1 MTAAANLPPPPWL
14 TGGGT
19 EADDHHMRVL
29 VVEDYAV
36 IRDGLVQALTREG
49 FAVDASGDGT
59 EGKWYAESNDYDLIV
74 LDIMLPGCDGLE
86 ILRHLRA
93 AGKDAP
99 VLLLTARDE
108 VDDRIR
114 GLDLGADDY
123 LAKPFAINELL
134 ARVRALTR
142 RRYGA
147 RNPLLQ
153 IEDLEINT
161 STRQV
166 RRAGSDIVLTPREYA
181 LLELLAL
188 KAGQV
193 VTRDEIWEHLYA
205 FADDATSNVVEA
217 TVARLRR
224 KLGDDKTSALLH
236 TRRGFGYLL
245 GSDTVTP

>member
-1 MTAAANLPPPPWL
+1 
-14 TGGGT
+14 
-19 EADDHHMRVL
+19 MRVL

-49 FAVDASGDGT
+49 FAVDASSDGT

-93 AGKDAP
+93 AGKSAP

-108 VDDRIR
+108 VDDRVR

-147 RNPLLQ
+147 RNPLLR
-153 IEDLEINT
+153 IDDLEIDT

-166 RRAGSDIVLTPREYA
+166 RRGGNDIALTPREYA

-188 KAGQV
+188 KTGHV

-205 FADDATSNVVEA
+205 FDDDATSNVVEA
-217 TVARLRR
+217 TVARLRK
-224 KLGDDKTSALLH
+224 KLGDDARPLLH

-245 GSDTVTP
+245 GSDSVAP

>member
-1 MTAAANLPPPPWL
+1 
-14 TGGGT
+14 
-19 EADDHHMRVL
+19 MRVL

-36 IRDGLVQALTREG
+36 IRDGLVQALTRDG
-49 FAVDASGDGT
+49 FAVDATGDGI

-93 AGKDAP
+93 AGKTAP

-108 VDDRIR
+108 VDDRVR

-147 RNPLLQ
+147 RNPLLRLD
-153 IEDLEINT
+153 DLEIDT

-166 RRAGSDIVLTPREYA
+166 RRAAQNIALTPREYA

-188 KAGQV
+188 KSGQV

-224 KLGDDKTSALLH
+224 KLGGDALRPLLH

-245 GSDTVTP
+245 GSDSETP

>member
-1 MTAAANLPPPPWL
+1 
-14 TGGGT
+14 
-19 EADDHHMRVL
+19 MRVL

-36 IRDGLVQALTREG
+36 IRDGLVQALTRDG
-49 FAVDASGDGT
+49 FAVDATGDGT

-93 AGKDAP
+93 KGKTAP
-99 VLLLTARDE
+99 VLLLTARDD
-108 VDDRIR
+108 VDDRVR

-123 LAKPFAINELL
+123 LAKPFAVKELL

-142 RRYGA
+142 RRYGT
-147 RNPLLQ
+147 RNPL
-153 IEDLEINT
+153 IRIADLEIDT
-161 STRQV
+161 SSRQV
-166 RRAGSDIVLTPREYA
+166 RRGGQDISLTPREYA

-188 KAGQV
+188 KTGQV

-224 KLGDDKTSALLH
+224 KLGNDNDAALLH
-236 TRRGFGYLL
+236 TRRGFGYVL
-245 GSDTVTP
+245 GLDGANA

>member
-1 MTAAANLPPPPWL
+1 
-14 TGGGT
+14 
-19 EADDHHMRVL
+19 MRVL

-99 VLLLTARDE
+99 VLLLTARDDVE
-108 VDDRIR
+108 DRIR

-153 IEDLEINT
+153 VEDLEINT

-166 RRAGSDIVLTPREYA
+166 RRAGADIVLTPREYA

-188 KAGQV
+188 KSGQV

-217 TVARLRR
+217 TVARLRK
-224 KLGDDKTSALLH
+224 KLGDDKAAALLH

-245 GSDTVTP
+245 GRDAVTP

>member
-1 MTAAANLPPPPWL
+1 
-14 TGGGT
+14 
-19 EADDHHMRVL
+19 MRVL

-99 VLLLTARDE
+99 VLLLTARDDVE
-108 VDDRIR
+108 DRIR

-153 IEDLEINT
+153 VEDLEINT

-166 RRAGSDIVLTPREYA
+166 RRAGANIVLTPREYA

-188 KAGQV
+188 KSGQV

-224 KLGDDKTSALLH
+224 KLGDEKAPALLH

-245 GSDTVTP
+245 GREAVTP